1 MEVSQT
7 LYTEGVFSEE
17 TFDDVKRSGKSLTG
31 DPLRALS
38 NTVSKDPNKLETF
51 GTVLLQSEET
61 VGIGKSILKDFG
73 M

>member
-1 MEVSQT
+1 MEVTHT
-7 LYTEGVFSEE
+7 LYTEDVISKE
-17 TFDDVKRSGKSLTG
+17 TFDDVKRSDGSLPG
-31 DPLRALS
+31 GPLRALS
-38 NTVSKDPNKLETF
+38 NTVSKDLNKLETL

>member
-1 MEVSQT
+1 M
-7 LYTEGVFSEE
+7 
-17 TFDDVKRSGKSLTG
+17 KRSGGSLTG

-38 NTVSKDPNKLETF
+38 NTVSKDPNQLETF